1 MEMIQNDSAHNAKA
15 YAGVAML
22 CYPDMD
28 RLACEYVG

>member
-1 MEMIQNDSAHNAKA
+1 MATIQNDSAHNTEA
-15 YAGVAML
+15 YAGVAIL